1 MDLMR
6 GADARATTREA
17 VASLVRP
24 VAGPSRPPGPSL
36 PSRALLALVRFYRRW
51 LSPLKRTS
59 TCRYLPTCSEYAL
72 QAISRHGAAK
82 GTTLAAARI
91 LRCNPFFHAG
101 IHQVPE
107 AGRWVTCEHEGRH

>member
-6 GADARATTREA
+6 GADSQATSRD
-17 VASLVRP
+17 VASLAPAAVSAALVPLRD
-24 VAGPSRPPGPSL
+24 L
-36 PSRALLALVRFYRRW
+36 PSRALLALVGLYRRW

-72 QAISRHGAAK
+72 QAIRRHGAAK
-82 GTTLAAARI
+82 GSALAAARI

-107 AGRWVTCEHEGRH
+107 TGRWVTCEHEGRH